1 VLPPLQGCAEEALG
15 RAAEVPRLND
25 MPKATRES
33 ATVMK
38 PRPDIPGAGHISA
51 FSKLGFIL
59 VFLVF

>member
-1 VLPPLQGCAEEALG
+1 LG